1 MRRPTSFSYTL
12 LVSDSDNDSRCFGND
27 WAIAM
32 SAATST
38 KCASRWVTRI
48 IPIIITGTSG
58 YATYVIVA
66 YLGVDYLYRNRG
78 EVGTAIATI
87 TIYLFFYILTIVT
100 YLRTFLKIKKDPGL
114 VPLGPQAQLPA
125 RESSQRRKRRK
136 EGDLESQ
143 PYFTGPDQNPDSPGL
158 EEFYSRDVFVCE
170 SDGRP
175 KWCSECRNWKPDRAH
190 HSSEVGRCVRKMDHY
205 CPWVGGMV
213 SETSFKFFAQFTFY
227 CTLYCTISL
236 ATAAYCLSRQLRDGS
251 IDGRTISGVAIA
263 GFFGLFTFLMTA
275 TSWRFIFLNITNIDA
290 LRKSWTHQLALRVPN
305 NTVSGSGYGIVTYP
319 LPKYPQGV
327 PTSSDGTVDSTS
339 PRDRLATRVFAVVST
354 EPDENPWDL
363 GWRRNW
369 TSVMG
374 NSLIDWLLPIRGSP
388 CAIHDSMH
396 SDYEMGP
403 VLQAL
408 RARHGLRDPNQPSN
422 EVEMQ
427 ELRVSSH

>member
-1 MRRPTSFSYTL
+1 
-12 LVSDSDNDSRCFGND
+12 
-27 WAIAM
+27 M
-32 SAATST
+32 SQATST

-48 IPIIITGTSG
+48 IPVIITATSG
-58 YATYVIVA
+58 YATYLVVA
-66 YLGVDYLYRNRG
+66 YLGIHYLYQTRG
-78 EVGTAIATI
+78 EVGAAVSTI
-87 TIYLFFYILTIVT
+87 TLYIFFYLFTIAT
-100 YLRTFLKIKKDPGL
+100 YLRTFLQIKADPGL
-114 VPLGPQAQLPA
+114 VPLGPQAQHPS
-125 RESSQRRKRRK
+125 RGSIQKRRRRK

-143 PYFTGPDQNPDSPGL
+143 PYFTGPDQDPDSPGL
-158 EEFYSRDVFVCE
+158 EEFYSRDTFVCE

-190 HSSEVGRCVRKMDHY
+190 HSSEVGRCVRKMDHF

-227 CTLYCTISL
+227 CTLYCAVSL
-236 ATAAYCLSRQLRDGS
+236 GQAAYCLSLQIRERS
-251 IDGRTISGVAIA
+251 VDGRTISGVAIA

-290 LRKSWTHQLALRVPN
+290 LRKSWVHQLAIRVPGDTRPGN
-305 NTVSGSGYGIVTYP
+305 NYGMITYP
-319 LPKYPQGV
+319 LPRYSQGGH
-327 PTSSDGTVDSTS
+327 TSSEATVDSET
-339 PRDRLATRVFAVVST
+339 PRDRLATRVFAIVRT

-374 NSLIDWLLPIRGSP
+374 HSLFDWLLPIRESP
-388 CAIHDSMH
+388 CANHDSME

-403 VLQAL
+403 VLHAL
-408 RARHGLRDPNQPSN
+408 RERYGLRDPNQPSS

-427 ELRVSSH
+427 EVRSSGH